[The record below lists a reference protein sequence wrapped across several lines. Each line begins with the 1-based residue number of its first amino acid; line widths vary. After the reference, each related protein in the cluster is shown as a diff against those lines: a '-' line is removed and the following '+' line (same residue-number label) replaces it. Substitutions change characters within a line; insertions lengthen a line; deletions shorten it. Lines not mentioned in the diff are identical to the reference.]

1 MASGGYGKY
10 IKIIYPTS
18 IVKVHKS
25 ATLTIRWESGIHIS
39 TFNIQYRKNPSD
51 NWNTIAN
58 DVTGNSYLWRL
69 YDFTL
74 EPSRQYQIRV
84 YREIDGVIYEAIS
97 PAFTIYAGSLIPL
110 GYPYILHGYGK
121 PYFVMRDLDGNIL
134 KEVELR
140 YPVAMV
146 EKWTPEII
154 VHKLWNGKKRVIA
167 KGWWYECVL
176 DFSNYSTSKDIADI
190 LPLYDFANRDLT
202 GSREILF
209 YPRGN
214 IIENG
219 GNFNY
224 FYKVEIS
231 ENSVLELQML
241 PHRSGY
247 RNLKLELKGIERL
260 SQPFDDITLF
270 NTEEMSRA
278 LPYGIESGYGTNYGE
293 EYG

>member
-1 MASGGYGKY
+1 MASDGYGRY

-18 IVKVHKS
+18 IVKVHRS
-25 ATLTIRWESGIHIS
+25 ATLTIRWESGINAP
-39 TFNIQYRKNPSD
+39 TFDIHYRKNPID
-51 NWNTIAN
+51 NWKIIAES
-58 DVTGNSYLWRL
+58 VVGNSYLWRL
-69 YDFTL
+69 YDFPL
-74 EPSRQYQIRV
+74 EPSRQYQIKV
-84 YREIDGVIYEAIS
+84 SHELPQTPIAGIS
-97 PAFTIYAGSLIPL
+97 PAFTIYAGTLIPSD
-110 GYPYILHGYGK
+110 YPYILHGYGK
-121 PYFVMRDLDGNIL
+121 PYFMMLDLNGNIL

-140 YPVAMV
+140 YPIAMI

-167 KGWWYECVL
+167 KGWWYECIL

-190 LPLYDFANRDLT
+190 LPLYDFANRNLT

-231 ENSVLELQML
+231 ENSILELQML

-247 RNLKLELKGIERL
+247 RNLRLELKGVERL
-260 SQPFDDITLF
+260 SQPFEDITFF

-278 LPYGIESGYGTNYGE
+278 LPYGIEGGYGTNYGE

>member
-1 MASGGYGKY
+1 MASDGHGRY

-18 IVKVHKS
+18 IVKVHRS
-25 ATLTIRWESGIHIS
+25 ATLTIRWESGINAP
-39 TFNIQYRKNPSD
+39 TFDIHYRKNPID
-51 NWNTIAN
+51 NWKIIAEG
-58 DVTGNSYLWRL
+58 VVGNSYLWRL
-69 YDFTL
+69 YDFPL
-74 EPSRQYQIRV
+74 EPSRQYQIKV
-84 YREIDGVIYEAIS
+84 SHELPQTPIAGIS
-97 PAFTIYAGSLIPL
+97 PAFTIYAGTLIPSD
-110 GYPYILHGYGK
+110 YPYILHGYGK
-121 PYFVMRDLDGNIL
+121 PYFVMLDLNGNIL

-140 YPVAMV
+140 YPIAMI

-167 KGWWYECVL
+167 KGWWYECIL

-190 LPLYDFANRDLT
+190 LPLYDFANKNLT

-231 ENSVLELQML
+231 ENSILELQML

-247 RNLKLELKGIERL
+247 RNLRLELKGVERL
-260 SQPFDDITLF
+260 SQPFDDITFF

-278 LPYGIESGYGTNYGE
+278 LPYGIEGGYGTNYGE